1 MTAEAIAQKHGVGLD
16 AIRMK
21 VARLRAAKHPAFA
34 DVQYS
39 KGAVFTSEQVAAM
52 FPKNGEQVAR
62 TNPPTNNSEKPNN
75 SPRTSN
81 KPGEQSPVPFVPKSA
96 NKARAPFALWFGL
109 VLSLGTSVPNTW
121 AIVCAIKGAGF
132 TAAAMTL
139 CLTVSP
145 ALIIWAK
152 VPPVWR
158 WSVVAPVMAATAFCN
173 AVAIFG
179 GLTGLD
185 VSVYL
190 KPTVF
195 LETVTNF
202 FGTDYTWTAR
212 LLGCMWAALIAGIEF
227 VCVKNLS
234 K

>member
-1 MTAEAIAQKHGVGLD
+1 MTAETIALRHGVKTD

-21 VARLRAAKHPAFA
+21 VTRLRAAKHPAFIGL
-34 DVQYS
+34 QYS
-39 KGAVFTSEQVAAM
+39 KDALFTAEQIAAM
-52 FPKNGEQVAR
+52 FPKNGEQVPR
-62 TNPPTNNSEKPNN
+62 TSPPANSLEKPNS
-75 SPRTSN
+75 SPRIAN
-81 KPGEQSPVPFVPKSA
+81 KPGEQRPVLFVQKYA
-96 NKARAPFALWFGL
+96 NKTSVPFALWFGL

-121 AIVCAIKGAGF
+121 AIVCAIKGTGF

-139 CLTVSP
+139 CLTISP

-190 KPTVF
+190 KPTIF

-212 LLGCMWAALIAGIEF
+212 ILGCMWAALIAGIEF